1 MDLWRNLKVEKSVSE
16 PGINKRKLSTA
27 DLAVIALMASVIAV
41 CSWITI
47 PSAVPFTM
55 QSFAV
60 FLAVGLLGGKRG
72 SLAVLIYILLGSIGL
87 PVFSGFRGGL
97 AHLAGP
103 TGGYIIGFLF
113 AALIMW
119 AVEHIAGKGIKPL
132 SLSMVLGLLVC
143 YTFGTIWFII
153 VYSKSA
159 GPISVGA
166 ALGMCVIPFIIP
178 DIIKIVLA
186 VILTLKLRPRLPN
199 LT

>member
-1 MDLWRNLKVEKSVSE
+1 MAFLEAKNIQKSFGDLNVLR
-16 PGINKRKLSTA
+16 GIDFS
-27 DLAVIALMASVIAV
+27 ME
-41 CSWITI
+41 
-47 PSAVPFTM
+47 
-55 QSFAV
+55 
-60 FLAVGLLGGKRG
+60 RG
-72 SLAVLIYILLGSIGL
+72 EV
-87 PVFSGFRGGL
+87 VV
-97 AHLAGP
+97 
-103 TGGYIIGFLF
+103 IIGFLF